1 MTADKSRDVDAD
13 SSVCNV
19 CCLGVCRG
27 QVDVSLSPLAFA
39 PRGVCCRPDCRRISR
54 IRAVTTITICHGRR
68 FPLEFPCARRT
79 SSVLIT
85 YRAQLAPAPRK
96 IAQEQKRKKNFGV
109 FSQRCNG
116 RCRARF
122 DDARPVA
129 IRIG

>member
-54 IRAVTTITICHGRR
+54 FRAVITICHGRR
-68 FPLEFPCARRT
+68 FPLEFPRVRRT

-85 YRAQLAPAPRK
+85 YRARLAVGPGNLA
-96 IAQEQKRKKNFGV
+96 
-109 FSQRCNG
+109 
-116 RCRARF
+116 
-122 DDARPVA
+122 
-129 IRIG
+129 